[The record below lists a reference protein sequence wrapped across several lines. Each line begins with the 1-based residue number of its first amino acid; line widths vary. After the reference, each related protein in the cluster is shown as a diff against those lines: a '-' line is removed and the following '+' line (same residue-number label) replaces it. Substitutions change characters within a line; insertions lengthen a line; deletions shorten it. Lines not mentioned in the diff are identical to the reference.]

1 MTDSS
6 SYTKSYLTFT
16 LGDELFALS
25 ALKVLEIIE
34 FPDVTFVPNSP
45 QNLLGLINLRGEVLP
60 LIDTRQHFNM
70 PKEDDYSQ
78 KSVTILELQIEGEQV
93 KVGSVM
99 DEVLNVLEVRPD
111 EVKLPAFKETE
122 YKTEFICGTF
132 EYKDQ
137 LYRMIDTDKVFSVEE
152 ITLTKNDN

>member
-6 SYTKSYLTFT
+6 SCTKSYLTFT
-16 LGDELFALS
+16 LGDELFALN

-45 QNLLGLINLRGEVLP
+45 KNILGLINLRGEVLP
-60 LIDTRQHFNM
+60 LIDTRQQFNM

-111 EVKLPAFKETE
+111 EVKLPDFKETE
-122 YKTEFICGTF
+122 YKSEFIRGTF

>member
-6 SYTKSYLTFT
+6 SCTKSYLTFT
-16 LGDELFALS
+16 LGDELFALN

-45 QNLLGLINLRGEVLP
+45 KNILGLINLRGEVLP
-60 LIDTRQHFNM
+60 LIDTRQQFNM

-111 EVKLPAFKETE
+111 EVKLLDFKETE
-122 YKTEFICGTF
+122 YKSEFIRGTF